1 MNRIIL
7 TKGIVYDWS
16 TLGDMETIKKLKE
29 ENANLKKQLITKKQL
44 EIAVIELLKI
54 LEVWDERL

>member
-1 MNRIIL
+1 MIPMSEIDDS
-7 TKGIVYDWS
+7 GY
-16 TLGDMETIKKLKE
+16 METIKKLEK

-44 EIAVIELLKI
+44 ETAVIELLKI

>member
-44 EIAVIELLKI
+44 ETAIIELLKI